1 MDILVTIPDGEL
13 RETFFPE
20 RLRER
25 LESLGTVEYHDATE
39 DLSETELRD
48 RIAGVDVLVT
58 GWGSP
63 QVTAEVLDAADDL
76 ELVAH
81 TGGSVGSLA
90 SDAVYDAGVAVVSAN
105 DVMAEFTAEHAFALL
120 LSDLRAVPDLDRGMG
135 FGEWAGDET
144 DIRTLYDRE
153 VGLVG
158 LGTVGRTLLDYLE
171 PFDVA
176 VSVYDPYVDPEDLT
190 EFPHAELTDLET
202 ALDSSVVSVHAA
214 RTEETVGMLDAERL
228 AQVPDDALF
237 VNTARAEIVDET
249 ALIEELKSGR
259 FRCALDVYH
268 EEPLPPEAEL
278 RQVDGAL
285 LTPHVGGSQIRP
297 PLTEAV
303 LDDIERFQRGE
314 ELAHAIPRPQWETM
328 TR

>member
-1 MDILVTIPDGEL
+1 MDILVTVPEGEL

-20 RLRER
+20 RLRDR
-25 LESLGTVEYHDATE
+25 LESLGDVAWTDATD
-39 DLSETELRD
+39 DLTETELCE
-48 RIAGVDVLVT
+48 RIGGVDVLVT

-63 QVTAEVLDAADDL
+63 SVTAAVLDAADDL
-76 ELVAH
+76 DLVAH
-81 TGGSVGSLA
+81 TGGSVGSLV
-90 SDAVYDAGVAVVSAN
+90 SEAVYDAGIPVVSAN
-105 DVMAEFTAEHAFALL
+105 DVMAEFTAEHAFALI

-135 FGEWAGDET
+135 FGEWAGDDT
-144 DIRTLYDRE
+144 DIRTLYGAE

-158 LGTVGRTLLDYLE
+158 LGTVGRTLLDYLA
-171 PFDVA
+171 PFDVE
-176 VSVYDPYVDPEDLT
+176 VSVYDPYVDRNDLA

-202 ALDSSVVSVHAA
+202 ALDSAVVSVHAA

-228 AQVPDDALF
+228 AQVPDGALF
-237 VNTARAEIVDET
+237 VNTARAEIVVEE
-249 ALIEELKSGR
+249 ALIEEVKSGR

-278 RQVDGAL
+278 RQLDGAL
-285 LTPHVGGSQIRP
+285 LTPHVGGAQIRP
-297 PLTEAV
+297 PLTEAI

-314 ELAHAIPRPQWETM
+314 ELAHAISRGQWETM

>member
-1 MDILVTIPDGEL
+1 MDILVTLPEGEL
-13 RETFFPE
+13 RETFFPD

-25 LESLGTVEYHDATE
+25 LASLGTVEWTDATD
-39 DLSETELRD
+39 DLTETELRE

-63 QVTAEVLDAADDL
+63 RVTAGVLKAAEDL

-81 TGGSVGSLA
+81 TGGSVGSLV
-90 SDAVYDAGVAVVSAN
+90 SETVYDAGITVVSAN
-105 DVMAEFTAEHAFALL
+105 DVMAEFTAEHAFALI

-135 FGEWAGDET
+135 FGEWAGDDT
-144 DIRTLYDRE
+144 DIRTLYEQE

-158 LGTVGRTLLDYLE
+158 LGTVGRTLLGYLA

-176 VSVYDPYVDPEDLT
+176 VRVYDPYVDPEDLA

-202 ALDSSVVSVHAA
+202 ALDSSIVSVHAA
-214 RTEETVGMLDAERL
+214 RTEETVGMLDADRL
-228 AQVPDDALF
+228 AQVPDGALF
-237 VNTARAEIVDET
+237 VNTARAEIVDEA
-249 ALIEELKSGR
+249 ALLEAVKSGR

-297 PLTEAV
+297 PLTAAV
-303 LDDIERFQRGE
+303 LDDIERFRRGE
-314 ELAHAIPRPQWETM
+314 ELAHAIPRAQWETM

>member
-1 MDILVTIPDGEL
+1 MDIFVTIPDGEL
-13 RETFFPE
+13 RETFFPG
-20 RLRER
+20 RLRDR
-25 LESLGTVEYHDATE
+25 LDSLGTVTWTDSTD
-39 DLSETELRD
+39 DLTETELRE
-48 RIAGVDVLVT
+48 RIAGVEVLVT

-63 QVTAEVLDAADDL
+63 RVTAEVLDAADDL

-81 TGGSVGSLA
+81 TGGSVGSLV
-90 SDAVYDAGVAVVSAN
+90 SEAVYDAGVSVVSAN
-105 DVMAEFTAEHAFALL
+105 DVMAEFTAEHAFALI

-135 FGEWAGDET
+135 FGEWAGDDT
-144 DIRTLYDRE
+144 DIRTLYGAE

-158 LGTVGRTLLDYLE
+158 LGTVGRTLLDYLA

-176 VSVYDPYVDPEDLT
+176 VRVYDPYVDPEDLA
-190 EFPHAELTDLET
+190 EFSHAELVDLET

-214 RTEETVGMLDAERL
+214 RTEETVGMLDADHL

-237 VNTARAEIVDET
+237 VNTARAEIVDEA
-249 ALIEELKSGR
+249 ALLEEVKSGR

-303 LDDIERFQRGE
+303 LDDIERFQCGE
-314 ELAHAIPRPQWETM
+314 ELVHAIPREQWKTM

>member
-1 MDILVTIPDGEL
+1 MDILVTLPEGEL

-20 RLRER
+20 LLREQ
-25 LESLGTVEYHDATE
+25 LESLGTVEWHDSPE
-39 DLSETELRD
+39 DLTEAELRE

-63 QVTAEVLDAADDL
+63 EITDDVLDAADDL
-76 ELVAH
+76 ELIAH
-81 TGGSVGSLA
+81 TGGSVGSLV
-90 SDAVYDAGVAVVSAN
+90 SEAVYDAGIAVVSAN
-105 DVMAEFTAEHAFALL
+105 DRMATFTAEHTFALIL
-120 LSDLRAVPDLDRGMG
+120 ADLRAVPDLDRGMG
-135 FGEWAGDET
+135 FGEWAGDDTE
-144 DIRTLYDRE
+144 IRTLYERD

-158 LGTVGRTLLDYLE
+158 LGTVGRELLEHLE
-171 PFDVA
+171 PFDVD
-176 VSVYDPYVDPEDLT
+176 VCVYDPYLDPEELAQ
-190 EFPHAELTDLET
+190 FPHAELADLKT

-214 RTEETVGMLDAERL
+214 RTEETVGMLDADRL

-237 VNTARAEIVDET
+237 VNTARAEIVDEG
-249 ALIEELKSGR
+249 ALIEEIESGR

-278 RQVDGAL
+278 RQLDGAL

-303 LDDIERFQRGE
+303 LDDIERFERGE
-314 ELAHAIPRPQWETM
+314 ELAGEISREQWETM

>member
-1 MDILVTIPDGEL
+1 MDILVTLPEGEL

-20 RLRER
+20 RLRDR
-25 LESLGTVEYHDATE
+25 LDSLGTVEWHDSSENLTE
-39 DLSETELRD
+39 TDLRE
-48 RIAGVDVLVT
+48 RIQGVDVLVT

-63 QVTAEVLDAADDL
+63 QVTEDVLEAADDL
-76 ELVAH
+76 QLVAH
-81 TGGSVGSLA
+81 TGGSVGSLV
-90 SDAVYDAGVAVVSAN
+90 SGAVYDAGISVVSAN
-105 DVMAEFTAEHAFALL
+105 DLMAKFTAEHTFALIL
-120 LSDLRAVPDLDRGMG
+120 ADLRAVPDLDRGMG
-135 FGEWAGDET
+135 FGEWAGDDT
-144 DIRTLYDRE
+144 DIRTLYERD

-158 LGTVGRTLLDYLE
+158 LGTVGRELLDYLT
-171 PFDVA
+171 PFDVE
-176 VSVYDPYVDPEDLT
+176 VSIYDPYLDPEDLA

-214 RTEETVGMLDAERL
+214 RTEETVGMLDADRL
-228 AQVPDDALF
+228 AQVPDGALF

-249 ALIEELKSGR
+249 ALLEAVKSGR

-303 LDDIERFQRGE
+303 LDDIERFGRGE
-314 ELAHAIPRPQWETM
+314 ELVHAIPCEQWETM